1 MQGTRHVALV
11 GLMGTG
17 KSTAGRIVARRLGR
31 PYVDND
37 DGLEA
42 AAGRTAREIQDDD
55 GEEALHALELEVLRG
70 ALARTEPAVIGA
82 AASVVDSAAT
92 TSRWPRRSSFG

>member
-1 MQGTRHVALV
+1 
-11 GLMGTG
+11 
-17 KSTAGRIVARRLGR
+17 VARRLGR

-82 AASVVDSAAT
+82 AASVVDADGDHAPMAEEIVLRLT
-92 TSRWPRRSSFG
+92 RLDL